1 MRNRTCTEHLFLFVK
16 MFFFRFD
23 SYEKMWKW
31 TWIEHKIEHL
41 NLKTATIN
49 LTHCNIPFFSTWVQ
63 NNSESSTELT
73 QIVQIRANKLNSCAV
88 VTYFW
93 PRDRFCVIS
102 DPNFIMEIWRN
113 KFGFIADCIVEVQ
126 VYYFSTV
133 QFFAS
138 WRNCTKY
145 GATVKFR
152 CGIWVISWLDHVF
165 WRFQRNVIYNKP
177 KSNRKN
183 LIRSMEPDL
192 IASGIKKFHNFS

>member
-1 MRNRTCTEHLFLFVK
+1 
-16 MFFFRFD
+16 
-23 SYEKMWKW
+23 MWKW

-63 NNSESSTELT
+63 NNSESSIELT
-73 QIVQIRANKLNSCAV
+73 QIVQIRVNKLNSCAV

-102 DPNFIMEIWRN
+102 ESNFIMEIWRN
-113 KFGFIADCIVEVQ
+113 KFGFNTEYIAEIQ
-126 VYYFSTV
+126 VSIFISE
-133 QFFAS
+133 FCSIF

-152 CGIWVISWLDHVF
+152 WGIWVISWLDHVF

-192 IASGIKKFHNFS
+192 IASEIKKFHNFS

>member
-1 MRNRTCTEHLFLFVK
+1 
-16 MFFFRFD
+16 
-23 SYEKMWKW
+23 MWKW

-49 LTHCNIPFFSTWVQ
+49 LTHSNMPFFSTWVQ
-63 NNSESSTELT
+63 NNSESSIEIT
-73 QIVQIRANKLNSCAV
+73 QIVQINVNSLNSCAEN
-88 VTYFW
+88 TYFW

-102 DPNFIMEIWRN
+102 DPLYNFIMEIWRN
-113 KFGFIADCIVEVQ
+113 KFGFIADCTVEVQ
-126 VYYFSTV
+126 VSIFISEFGSF
-133 QFFAS
+133 FFAS
-138 WRNCTKY
+138 WRNYCTKY
-145 GATVKFR
+145 DAMVKFR

-192 IASGIKKFHNFS
+192 IASEIKKFHNFS